1 MKETQTCIIV
11 PREYRLRTE
20 ENLRWTL
27 TGSHWFWGH
36 ALEDSHAL
44 TFHQWKEAK
53 KRHRKRMDTGENK
66 IGLTKIKWIESSKI
80 NRGREWKRVENSKS
94 KVIFLRS
101 FFVQVCTRRCNRS
114 NLAFFFYLLGHMPP
128 MSLKLWFLRVSVEPV
143 DIPVASDVSF
153 CLFLCFFFLFSR
165 NFQ

>member
-27 TGSHWFWGH
+27 TGH
-36 ALEDSHAL
+36 AFEDSHAL

-53 KRHRKRMDTGENK
+53 ERHKKQMDIGENK

-80 NRGREWKRVENSKS
+80 NRGREWKRELKIKS
-94 KVIFLRS
+94 NIYKI
-101 FFVQVCTRRCNRS
+101 
-114 NLAFFFYLLGHMPP
+114 
-128 MSLKLWFLRVSVEPV
+128 
-143 DIPVASDVSF
+143 
-153 CLFLCFFFLFSR
+153 FFLYR
-165 NFQ
+165 CVQEDATEVT

>member
-27 TGSHWFWGH
+27 TGH
-36 ALEDSHAL
+36 AFEDSHAL

-53 KRHRKRMDTGENK
+53 ERHKKQMDIGENK

-80 NRGREWKRVENSKS
+80 NRGREWKRENSKS
-94 KVIFLRS
+94 KVIFIRS
-101 FFVQVCTRRCNRS
+101 FFCTGV
-114 NLAFFFYLLGHMPP
+114 YKKMQQ
-128 MSLKLWFLRVSVEPV
+128 K
-143 DIPVASDVSF
+143 
-153 CLFLCFFFLFSR
+153 
-165 NFQ
+165 